1 MTMNL
6 CKKAL
11 QKHNAL
17 AYLAAVMK
25 VDKKRTVMKAFIES
39 QFGYYPLIWM
49 FHSRSLNK
57 TQNRIHEIVLRS
69 TNNDKPSTFLKL
81 LEKDNL
87 SQYTMEILKF

>member
-1 MTMNL
+1 MNL

-17 AYLAAVMK
+17 AYFAAVMN

-39 QFGYYPLIWM
+39 QFGYCPLIWM
-49 FHSRSLNK
+49 LHSRSLSN
-57 TQNRIHEIVLRS
+57 TQNRIREIVLRS
-69 TNNDKPSTFLKL
+69 TYNDKPSTFLKL